1 MSSRTSLS
9 DLPPFT
15 GHAPQQDRPLGG
27 YLVLM
32 GSFLSACAAFATWL
46 RASGRKLPER
56 VEPADIVLVSVA
68 THKLARLLTKDRV
81 TSSLRAP
88 FTRFQ
93 EDSGLGEVEEAARGH
108 GLRRAI
114 GELLICPYC
123 VGLWIAAGFV
133 GGLVVAP
140 RATRLVA
147 ATFTALT
154 GSDVL
159 QIAYKKAGDSLD

>member
-1 MSSRTSLS
+1 MPTRSLG
-9 DLPPFT
+9 DIPPFT
-15 GHAPQQDRPLGG
+15 GHAPQKDRPLGG

-32 GSFLSACAAFATWL
+32 GTFAGACGGFAAWV
-46 RASGRKLPER
+46 RRSGRKLPER
-56 VEPADIVLVSVA
+56 VEPGDVVLISVA
-68 THKLARLLTKDRV
+68 THKLARLVTKDRV

-123 VGLWIAAGFV
+123 IGLWIAAAFV
-133 GGLVVAP
+133 AGLVTAP

-147 ATFTALT
+147 VTFTALT
-154 GSDVL
+154 GSDLL
-159 QIAYKKAGDSLD
+159 QIAYKKAEDSLAG